1 VLDALRQKEEVSV
14 SVIARADS
22 ARRASLIMGAQLVAA
37 PAPAAAPEWF
47 EGWDDGHAR
56 HFYFHQ
62 PTGKSQWVKPDAP
75 FVPHK
80 AEGDDDDD
88 DDDNAS
94 VVSSAPEDE
103 PTPDEPKPK
112 AAERAPDDKVE
123 MKVMPLLLAMAHNY
137 EKYEA
142 STFWYG
148 VCLILIRLLQ
158 TSLLVLFPDRMTK
171 AAVGTL
177 VAVISLTIA
186 QREKP
191 WLRDSDDKVAEVA
204 SWVVFAWLFALLV
217 YDSLVN
223 LPPVVFGLPL
233 VLSAGFLVAFTIRA
247 CYKDYKSL
255 EKEIEQEIEDGTA
268 AENGGGDGTGGDDL
282 SGSRGGD
289 EPVAIPE
296 VQLEIEGGDLG
307 DSVSTEEKKA
317 NDDDVQ
323 SPTYCCITC
332 QLLL

>member
-1 VLDALRQKEEVSV
+1 
-14 SVIARADS
+14 
-22 ARRASLIMGAQLVAA
+22 M
-37 PAPAAAPEWF
+37 PAWRCP
-47 EGWDDGHAR
+47 
-56 HFYFHQ
+56 
-62 PTGKSQWVKPDAP
+62 
-75 FVPHK
+75 
-80 AEGDDDDD
+80 
-88 DDDNAS
+88 
-94 VVSSAPEDE
+94 
-103 PTPDEPKPK
+103 
-112 AAERAPDDKVE
+112 RAPDDKVE

-148 VCLILIRLLQ
+148 VYLILIRLLQ

-289 EPVAIPE
+289 EPAAIPE
-296 VQLEIEGGDLG
+296 VQLEIEGDDLG

-317 NDDDVQ
+317 DDDDVQ
-323 SPTYCCITC
+323 SPTYCCITR